1 MAFKMRSNPMKRNF
15 GIKSAKE
22 SEQHEYASR
31 TRIPGISTG
40 TQREK
45 ESKQN
50 KKI

>member
-22 SEQHEYASR
+22 SEQHEYASK
-31 TRIPGISTG
+31 TSVPGINTG
-40 TQREK
+40 TQ
-45 ESKQN
+45 ESKPNRKN